1 MKRYS
6 VLIPAYNAESYINEC
21 VESVMHQL
29 DVRHED
35 ILNAVE
41 VIIADDGSTDHTGD
55 VCDKLS
61 EKYRNVR
68 VFHKKNEGLLLTR
81 RFLVGKASAE
91 YMLFLDADD
100 KWEGSMLKTLNACIE
115 TNKHPDIITFGF
127 HQWSGGTYLPYRQA
141 QTSLV
146 CDAANMKAA
155 WEKLLCS
162 DNYNSVCLKA
172 IKRSILQ
179 DICLEKSL
187 ENIRRGEDKLQ
198 MIACLEKAH
207 SIVFIPDPL
216 YDYRI
221 DNQSMTRS
229 FNPEYFSEILTVD
242 AVAQKKIK
250 QHLEGKEQYYAKWA
264 NHLIDKYYDY
274 IAGAATSGLP
284 NKEIKEWLTG
294 IKKHPTI
301 LTALKH
307 SCGFKGRLKA
317 LLIQLGL
324 YDVLLSYYRR
334 KNSCSM

>member
-55 VCDKLS
+55 VCDRLS

-68 VFHKKNEGLLLTR
+68 VFHKKNEGQLLTR
-81 RFLVGKASAE
+81 CFLVEEATAE
-91 YMLFLDADD
+91 YVLFLDADD
-100 KWEGSMLKTLNACIE
+100 KWEETLLKTIDTCIE
-115 TNKHPDIITFGF
+115 KYDHPDIMSFGF
-127 HQWSGGTYLPYRQA
+127 CQWYGETYLPYKQIET
-141 QTSLV
+141 QLV
-146 CDAANMKAA
+146 CDDSTMDKA
-155 WEKLLCS
+155 WQKLLCS
-162 DNYNSVCLKA
+162 DTYNSIWSKA

-179 DICLEKSL
+179 GISIDKSL
-187 ENIRRGEDKLQ
+187 EKIRRGEDKLQ
-198 MIACLEKAH
+198 MIACMEKAN
-207 SIVFIPDPL
+207 SIVFIPDLL

-242 AVAQKKIK
+242 AVALEKIK
-250 QHLEGKEQYYAKWA
+250 QHLADKEQYYAEWA
-264 NHLIDKYYDY
+264 NHLIGKYYDY
-274 IAGAATSGLP
+274 IAAAAKSGLP

-294 IKKHPTI
+294 FKKHPTI

-307 SCGFKGRLKA
+307 SRGFKGRLKA

-324 YDVLLSYYRR
+324 YDVLLRYYRR
-334 KNSCSM
+334 KNYSSM

>member
-6 VLIPAYNAESYINEC
+6 VLIPAFNAEGYIIEC

-29 DVRHED
+29 DMRRED

-68 VFHKKNEGLLLTR
+68 VFHKKNEGQLVTR
-81 RFLVGKASAE
+81 RFLVDKASAE
-91 YMLFLDADD
+91 YVLFLDADD
-100 KWEGSMLKTLNACIE
+100 KWEGSMLKTLNVCIE
-115 TNKHPDIITFGF
+115 NNNHPDIITFGF
-127 HQWSGGTYLPYRQA
+127 HQWSGGTYSPYRQA
-141 QTSLV
+141 QTSQV
-146 CDAANMKAA
+146 CDAANMKMA

-162 DNYNSVCLKA
+162 DTYNAVWSKA
-172 IKRSILQ
+172 IQRSILK
-179 DICLEKSL
+179 DAIVDKSMK
-187 ENIRRGEDKLQ
+187 NIRRGEDKLQ

-242 AVAQKKIK
+242 AVAQEKIK

-264 NHLIDKYYDY
+264 NNVIDKYYDY
-274 IAGAATSGLP
+274 FAGAAKSGLP
-284 NKEIKEWLTG
+284 NKEIREWLTSY
-294 IKKHPTI
+294 KQHPTM
-301 LTALKH
+301 LTAMKH